1 MTDTYTIVSRGPRG
15 NVETATEITDLHR
28 FVECANRDGYLIE
41 SITNNRT
48 GKIWIFEEEP
58 E

>member
-1 MTDTYTIVSRGPRG
+1 MTDTYTIISRGPRG
-15 NVETATEITDLHR
+15 NVETALEITDLHR

-48 GKIWIFEEEP
+48 GEIWISGEETE
-58 E
+58 